1 MNWGIL
7 GAANIAQKAL
17 IPAIREAGSTVY
29 AVAARNPERARDYAE
44 RNQIPHAL
52 TYDELLGHPDIDII
66 YNPLPNS
73 EHLPLTLRALE
84 QGKHVLCEKPLTL
97 NASEVRTMMEA
108 EKASGK
114 VVMEA
119 FFYRFHPQI
128 QRLLEIVQ
136 SGTLGDLQ
144 ILRSAF
150 TFHLGNPDDIRWDP
164 KLGGGAFYDVG
175 CYCVDI
181 MRLVAGKL
189 PESIDAV
196 AQFTAS
202 GVDHT
207 TSALLNFGSFVGHA
221 DASFNVPFEQSFT
234 LIGTQGTVHLN
245 APFVTAGQNPT
256 LTLNG
261 APETFEEVNGYAEM
275 VRHFERAV
283 RGEEGVRYPLG
294 KDSLEQATLLDEVL
308 RKVGFPKV

>member
-29 AVAARNPERARDYAE
+29 AVAARNPQRARDYAD
-44 RNQIPHAL
+44 RNQIAHAL
-52 TYDELLGHPDIDII
+52 TYDELLRHPEIDII

-84 QGKHVLCEKPLTL
+84 HGKHVLCEKPLTL
-97 NASEVRTMMEA
+97 NAAEVQTMIEA
-108 EKASGK
+108 RQKSGK

-128 QRLLEIVQ
+128 QRLLDIVA

-164 KLGGGAFYDVG
+164 RLGGGAFYDVG

-189 PESIDAV
+189 PESVDAV
-196 AQFTAS
+196 AQFAPG

-207 TSALLNFGSFVGHA
+207 TSALLNFGGFVGHA

-234 LIGTQGTVHLN
+234 LIGTQGTLHLN
-245 APFVTAGQNPT
+245 APFVTAGQNAA

-261 APETFEEVNGYAEM
+261 TPETFEETNGYTQM
-275 VRHFERAV
+275 VLHFERAV
-283 RGEEGVRYPLG
+283 RGEEPVRYPLE
-294 KDSLEQATLLDEVL
+294 KDSLEQATILDMVL
-308 RKVGFPKV
+308 QKVGFPRL